1 MKKKRLIPVVLLRN
15 GWLVQSKEFKR
26 HQNIGNPTSSVKRFS
41 EWESDE
47 LIYLNI
53 SNNDTFD
60 MRRDDLRHPNH
71 SSLLD
76 ILTDVSKVTFM
87 PITIGGGIRNLSD
100 IQKRLSLCADKVSI
114 NTQALNDPNFIY
126 NASREFGSQCI
137 IVSVDA
143 KRVDNK
149 YFVTSDGGKVITKIE
164 VKEWVKKIEDLGAG
178 EILIN
183 SVDRDGMKT
192 GYDIELLDNVANS
205 VNLPVIA
212 LGGVGELSHF
222 ADALSQTK
230 VDAIAAANIFQ
241 YVDQSVFLAKN
252 YLVEKGFNIRKIFN
266 NKTSKNE

>member
-1 MKKKRLIPVVLLRN
+1 MAVTKKR
-15 GWLVQSKEFKR
+15 
-26 HQNIGNPTSSVKRFS
+26 
-41 EWESDE
+41 
-47 LIYLNI
+47 
-53 SNNDTFD
+53 
-60 MRRDDLRHPNH
+60 
-71 SSLLD
+71 
-76 ILTDVSKVTFM
+76 
-87 PITIGGGIRNLSD
+87 
-100 IQKRLSLCADKVSI
+100 
-114 NTQALNDPNFIY
+114 
-126 NASREFGSQCI
+126 
-137 IVSVDA
+137 
-143 KRVDNK
+143 
-149 YFVTSDGGKVITKIE
+149 
-164 VKEWVKKIEDLGAG
+164 EWVKKIEDLGAG

>member
-126 NASREFGSQCI
+126 N
-137 IVSVDA
+137 DY
-143 KRVDNK
+143 NP
-149 YFVTSDGGKVITKIE
+149 
-164 VKEWVKKIEDLGAG
+164 
-178 EILIN
+178 
-183 SVDRDGMKT
+183 
-192 GYDIELLDNVANS
+192 LLDNADTPRSS
-205 VNLPVIA
+205 VTWMDIDYSQNPLVPV
-212 LGGVGELSHF
+212 
-222 ADALSQTK
+222 
-230 VDAIAAANIFQ
+230 N
-241 YVDQSVFLAKN
+241 
-252 YLVEKGFNIRKIFN
+252 FN
-266 NKTSKNE
+266 NILNNSADRAFVQDSNYNSKSWSNLRYNGSRTNSFRNI